1 VGRRILLIAGGVL
14 MSGAMFVL
22 SIAVPHN
29 NVPLTLASLCSALLF
44 FSASWAIGFWII
56 VSEMFSM
63 KRKSAAAR

>member
-1 VGRRILLIAGGVL
+1 MGRRILLIAGGLL
-14 MSGAMFVL
+14 MAGTLFML
-22 SIAVPHN
+22 SIVEPHD
-29 NVPLTLASLCSALLF
+29 NVPLTLGCLCCALLF